1 MAHTEDFF
9 IERSIDNGIERV
21 VYTPR
26 QRRFETPILM
36 QHGMWH
42 GAWCW
47 QHWQELFATWGWET
61 HAHSLPG
68 HGGSPV
74 RRPIRWATLNYYFEF
89 LKAEIERL
97 PRRPVLMGHSM
108 GGALTQWY
116 LKYGSEPSTGSP
128 FVPRARR
135 CETAGQALPAAV
147 LVAPWTSHN
156 MLPSVFRSVRRD
168 PLGTLLCGLT
178 FTSTPAVRSPARAAE
193 MFIHAGA
200 LYSPEELHARLGPES
215 FLVLWQYNPLLW
227 SPVEHT
233 SIPLLWLAGAADTLI
248 SEPESRRSAAHYQ
261 AEYVTVPGAGHNLMM
276 EKGYCETAETIHK
289 WLSGRGIK

>member
-1 MAHTEDFF
+1 MQPTDDFF
-9 IERSIDNGIERV
+9 IEHSVDNDMERII
-21 VYTPR
+21 YTPR
-26 QRRFETPILM
+26 RRRFETPILM

-47 QHWQELFATWGWET
+47 KPWQELFACWGWET

-74 RRPIRWATLNYYFEF
+74 QRPVRWATLGYYLKF

-97 PRRPVLMGHSM
+97 PRRPILMGHSM

-116 LKYGSEPSTGSP
+116 LKYGG
-128 FVPRARR
+128 
-135 CETAGQALPAAV
+135 ALPAAV

-156 MLPSVFRSVRRD
+156 MLPSVLRSTRRD
-168 PLGTLLCGLT
+168 PLGALLSGLT
-178 FTSTPAVRSPARAAE
+178 LTSTSAVRSPARAAE

-215 FLVLWQYNPLLW
+215 FLVLAQYNPLLW
-227 SPVEHT
+227 SPVEST

-261 AEYVTVPGAGHNLMM
+261 AEYVPVPAAGHNLMM
-276 EKGYCETAETIHK
+276 EQSYRETAETIHE
-289 WLSGRGIK
+289 WLIRQGIQ